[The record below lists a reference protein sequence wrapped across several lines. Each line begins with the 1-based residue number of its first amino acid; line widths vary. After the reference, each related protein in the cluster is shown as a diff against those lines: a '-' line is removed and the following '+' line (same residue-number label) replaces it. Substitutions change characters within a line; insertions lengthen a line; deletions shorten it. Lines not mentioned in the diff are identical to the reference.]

1 MRVNA
6 ATIIILFIIPYID
19 MYIEKK
25 KKDQE
30 RGKKKKN
37 FFFFFSHSRFMRYS
51 VGGLHLH
58 RLLRIINLGW
68 LAAKKKKK

>member
-37 FFFFFSHSRFMRYS
+37 FFFFFITFQIYEIFCWWSTST
-51 VGGLHLH
+51 
-58 RLLRIINLGW
+58 
-68 LAAKKKKK
+68 

>member
-37 FFFFFSHSRFMRYS
+37 FFFFFF
-51 VGGLHLH
+51 LIPDL
-58 RLLRIINLGW
+58 
-68 LAAKKKKK
+68 